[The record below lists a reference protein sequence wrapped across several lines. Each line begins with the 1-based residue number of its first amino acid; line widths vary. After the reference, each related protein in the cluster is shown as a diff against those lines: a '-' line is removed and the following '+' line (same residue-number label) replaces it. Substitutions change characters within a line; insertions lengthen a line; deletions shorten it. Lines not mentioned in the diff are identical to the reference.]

1 MLLRRV
7 KWASLIEPSIEL
19 ARDGFT
25 LSNNTAHKIETHVD
39 CAADTAL
46 ADVFCDDQQQHL
58 RAGDTVKLPSYAN
71 LLERIARH
79 GIDVFYD
86 SDDVTDE
93 IIDTVRT
100 TASTAAVRLASSKRT
115 CLHIEAV
122 VVVGECCRW
131 QRDAG
136 RLPSV

>member
-19 ARDGFT
+19 ARGGFT

-39 CAADTAL
+39 CAVDMAL
-46 ADVFCDDQQQHL
+46 ADVFCDEQQHL

-100 TASTAAVRLASSKRT
+100 AASTTAVRLASSKRT
-115 CLHIEAV
+115 CLYIEAV
-122 VVVGECCRW
+122 IVSGECCRW

-136 RLPSV
+136 RFPSV

>member
-1 MLLRRV
+1 MLLCRV
-7 KWASLIEPSIEL
+7 KGASLIEPSVEL

-115 CLHIEAV
+115 CMYVEAV
-122 VVVGECCRW
+122 VVSGECCRW
-131 QRDAG
+131 
-136 RLPSV
+136 

>member
-7 KWASLIEPSIEL
+7 KWASLIEPSVEL

-39 CAADTAL
+39 CAANTAL
-46 ADVFCDDQQQHL
+46 AEVFCDEQQQHL

-79 GIDVFYD
+79 GIDTFYD
-86 SDDVTDE
+86 SDDVTDA

-100 TASTAAVRLASSKRT
+100 TASTNS
-115 CLHIEAV
+115 
-122 VVVGECCRW
+122 G
-131 QRDAG
+131 
-136 RLPSV
+136 